1 LAAVESAVTAG
12 ATTQDLYSQ
21 YSRQIYS
28 YCLHK
33 LRSREEAEDA
43 VQTTFMNAFRS
54 LQRGATTQ
62 FEQAWLFK
70 IAQNVCFAR
79 QSSASKRLRLEAPN
93 DFEMLQEIVPARE
106 GEQPLELM
114 GLEEALEQMPEN
126 QRRAIL
132 LREWQ
137 GLSYREIADELEL
150 SQAAVE
156 MLIFRARRALA
167 GALEEPEEA
176 RVKKVRAGRRVGA
189 LGSLLGAL
197 KTLFGGGAAIKAVS
211 IAAAAIAVVGESANH
226 TIVHRSA
233 LTKAAPAS
241 AVVVKASAP
250 ATSRAQSSA
259 HVTRPVARLPRTA
272 VAPNVAPR
280 QRVRVHGAVV
290 VSHAHSTMRPRTEA
304 PVVTAAAAP
313 AVVAPTPA
321 PLAPTTTSVPDPS
334 PAAGPAPVVADTAP
348 APAPP
353 KKNDRETTIVAPPA
367 VTTTPTREDHGKKA
381 KDKDPAPPAP
391 VLQPVA
397 ETPAPVPAPAA
408 VVPAPQPDPGNG
420 NGNAY
425 GRNKDKGAHGNGQSD
440 LPLAPV
446 VTTADVTAPVVTT
459 PAPTAPPAPPT
470 SVDHGNGHGNGNGRG
485 HSK

>member
-1 LAAVESAVTAG
+1 MAAVEGAAHAG

-21 YSRQIYS
+21 YGKQIYS

-79 QSSASKRLRLEAPN
+79 QTSSSRRRRLEAPN
-93 DFEMLQEIVPARE
+93 DFEVLQEIVPSRG

-137 GLSYREIADELEL
+137 GLSYREIAEELEL
-150 SQAAVE
+150 TQAAVE
-156 MLIFRARRALA
+156 MLIFRARRTLA

-176 RVKKVRAGRRVGA
+176 EGRRVRAGRRVGV

-211 IAAAAIAVVGESANH
+211 IAAAAIAVVGESAHH
-226 TIVHRSA
+226 TIVHQSA
-233 LTKAAPAS
+233 ASSAVRVSPAS
-241 AVVVKASAP
+241 ALASASAASPMHGTARLASAAVGATAVP
-250 ATSRAQSSA
+250 A
-259 HVTRPVARLPRTA
+259 PVAVHQHTA
-272 VAPNVAPR
+272 A
-280 QRVRVHGAVV
+280 RVPHGHTV
-290 VSHAHSTMRPRTEA
+290 VSHAGGSTRPRTDEPLVTVSAPPTVAEA
-304 PVVTAAAAP
+304 P
-313 AVVAPTPA
+313 
-321 PLAPTTTSVPDPS
+321 
-334 PAAGPAPVVADTAP
+334 P
-348 APAPP
+348 APAP
-353 KKNDRETTIVAPPA
+353 T
-367 VTTTPTREDHGKKA
+367 
-381 KDKDPAPPAP
+381 
-391 VLQPVA
+391 
-397 ETPAPVPAPAA
+397 AA
-408 VVPAPQPDPGNG
+408 
-420 NGNAY
+420 
-425 GRNKDKGAHGNGQSD
+425 
-440 LPLAPV
+440 
-446 VTTADVTAPVVTT
+446 
-459 PAPTAPPAPPT
+459 PAPTQAPPVHEDPPKQQDAPKKEDRQPT
-470 SVDHGNGHGNGNGRG
+470 IVSPQVATPPAETASTPPPIAATESGPGDNANGHDKVDHGNGHADPPPSTPTTSVPAVPAAAAVPAAPPGPPAAGDEGNGRGNANGRG

>member
-79 QSSASKRLRLEAPN
+79 QTSSSKRMRLEAPN
-93 DFEMLQEIVPARE
+93 DFEMLQEIVPSPD

-137 GLSYREIADELEL
+137 GLSYREISDELGL

-156 MLIFRARRALA
+156 MLIFRARRTLA
-167 GALEEPEEA
+167 GALDEPEEA
-176 RVKKVRAGRRVGA
+176 RGKKIRAGRKVGA
-189 LGSLLGAL
+189 LGSLIGAL
-197 KTLFGGGAAIKAVS
+197 KTLFGGGAAIKAVT

-226 TIVHRSA
+226 TIVHP
-233 LTKAAPAS
+233 LVVVKAAPAS
-241 AVVVKASAP
+241 AVAAEVSAS
-250 ATSRAQSSA
+250 ATSRAHEMSTVAGSPTA
-259 HVTRPVARLPRTA
+259 AAPVDATHHVARAHSAVNAGA
-272 VAPNVAPR
+272 VA
-280 QRVRVHGAVV
+280 
-290 VSHAHSTMRPRTEA
+290 SHAHGKAHPRAAGQVVAAAVPRT
-304 PVVTAAAAP
+304 VV
-313 AVVAPTPA
+313 
-321 PLAPTTTSVPDPS
+321 
-334 PAAGPAPVVADTAP
+334 AP
-348 APAPP
+348 APATPS
-353 KKNDRETTIVAPPA
+353 
-367 VTTTPTREDHGKKA
+367 VTTTS
-381 KDKDPAPPAP
+381 
-391 VLQPVA
+391 
-397 ETPAPVPAPAA
+397 APVPAPAPTPPA
-408 VVPAPQPDPGNG
+408 AAPAAPPVHQDPPKKDERQTTSFSPPVVTATQTPVTPTAPVVTTTPQPSPGNG
-420 NGNAY
+420 SGNAY
-425 GRNKDKGAHGNGQSD
+425 GRNKDKGDPAA
-440 LPLAPV
+440 APV
-446 VTTADVTAPVVTT
+446 VTAPVVTAPVDTAPVVT
-459 PAPTAPPAPPT
+459 PTPSPTALPPAPPA
-470 SVDHGNGHGNGNGRG
+470 SDDHGNGHGNGTGPG
-485 HSK
+485 HDK